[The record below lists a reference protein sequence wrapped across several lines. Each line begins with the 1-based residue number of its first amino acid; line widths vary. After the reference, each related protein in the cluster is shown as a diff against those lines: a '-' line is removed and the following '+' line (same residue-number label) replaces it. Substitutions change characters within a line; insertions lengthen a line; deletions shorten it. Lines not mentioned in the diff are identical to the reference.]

1 MATLL
6 AIRGPL
12 TGARIELA
20 EGQTALGR
28 APECNIV
35 LADSSV
41 SRIHA
46 VINSQRLGW
55 VLNDNESAAGTM
67 LNGRL
72 IKTPTALT
80 PNDEIRIGHSIF
92 LFDTEFDLQN
102 ADFTDNIVYLSAPH
116 EDTVASAPVASL
128 LSSEAVAL
136 PAHEDRERHG
146 TELLAEIGDLFD
158 STRVAF
164 GDALR
169 ATTQRMARL
178 LRSDVALLM
187 LYDHGAQSLRASAA
201 VAKENVIADRTILQK
216 VFNEN
221 RSLLLSDNPHLAEHP
236 AVGAP
241 TSARARSVVA
251 APIVVEEAK
260 LGVIYFERQELDVYT
275 LKDLRLVQSLGKLLG
290 VFIEARQKAQA
301 LQQRTS
307 FSETDSPALGSSPRF
322 RRTMDMVQRVAD
334 SPATILLIGET
345 GTGKEVLAAEV
356 HRLSARGRDGQPF
369 VCVNCAAIPESL
381 FEAELFGH
389 EKGAFT
395 GAHKMRQGYVE
406 AAQGG
411 TLFLDEIGELSL
423 MLQPKLLR
431 FLQEHTFTRVGG
443 NRAHR
448 ADVRVIAATNRN
460 LAEDVRN
467 NTFREDLYHRLAVFP
482 IDVPPL
488 RERREDIRLL
498 ADHFARIF
506 SKSLRKEVLG
516 ISDEAIIML
525 ERYEWPG
532 NVREL
537 ANCMERAVLL
547 SDEKVLL
554 PRHFLLARPGSM
566 ILQRPV
572 LSVRNVHTE
581 EDSTIP
587 QWRSLGDVE
596 REHILKVLKGFDNN
610 QVRASEVL
618 GIHRNTLRKK
628 LQEYGILKESD
639 QAQAD

>member
-12 TGARIELA
+12 TGARIELR
-20 EGQTALGR
+20 EGGTTIGR
-28 APECNIV
+28 APECTIV
-35 LADSSV
+35 LADSTV
-41 SRIHA
+41 SREHA
-46 VINSQRLGW
+46 SITSQRLGW
-55 VLNDNESAAGTM
+55 VLADLDSAAGTM

-72 IKTPTALT
+72 MKQPTALA

-116 EDTVASAPVASL
+116 EDTLAIAPVAT
-128 LSSEAVAL
+128 LSASDAPPSAAML
-136 PAHEDRERHG
+136 DDRERHG

-158 STRVAF
+158 SSRVAF

-178 LRSDVALLM
+178 LRADVALLM
-187 LYDHGAQSLRASAA
+187 LYDHGAQALRASAA

-221 RSLLLSDNPHLAEHP
+221 RSLLLSDNPSLAEHP
-236 AVGAP
+236 ALGAP
-241 TSARARSVVA
+241 SSPRARSVVA
-251 APIVVEEAK
+251 APIVVEDAK

-301 LQQRTS
+301 LQQRNS
-307 FSETDSPALGSSPRF
+307 FSETDSPVLGVSARF
-322 RRTMDMVQRVAD
+322 RRVMDIIQRVAD
-334 SPATILLIGET
+334 SPATMLLIGET
-345 GTGKEVLAAEV
+345 GTGKEVLAAEI
-356 HRLSARGRDGQPF
+356 HRLSSRGRDSQPF
-369 VCVNCAAIPESL
+369 VPVNCAAIPESL

-423 MLQPKLLR
+423 VLQPKLLR

-443 NRAHR
+443 NRVHR

-460 LAEDVRN
+460 LAEDVRLN
-467 NTFREDLYHRLAVFP
+467 RFREDLYHRLTVFP

-488 RERREDIRLL
+488 RERREDIRIL
-498 ADHFARIF
+498 ADHFIRIY
-506 SKSLRKEVLG
+506 SKALRKEVLG
-516 ISDEAIIML
+516 ISDDAIIML
-525 ERYEWPG
+525 EKYEWPG

-537 ANCMERAVLL
+537 ANCVERAVLL

-554 PRHFLLARPGSM
+554 SRHFLLAKPGTM
-566 ILQRPV
+566 QLQRPAMAV
-572 LSVRNVHTE
+572 ASVSTE
-581 EDSTIP
+581 EETAP
-587 QWRSLGDVE
+587 RWRSLADVE
-596 REHILKVLKGFDNN
+596 KEHILSVLRGFDNN
-610 QVRASEVL
+610 QVKASEVL

-628 LQEYGILKESD
+628 LQEYGMLKD
-639 QAQAD
+639 QD